1 MIVVT
6 GATGTLGSLVVE
18 RLLEHAPA
26 TEVGVSVRDPAAA
39 QDLAGRGVRVR
50 HGDFSAPESLADAF
64 AGASRVLVV
73 SAPLIGAEAVRANT
87 AAIDAAVAA
96 GAEHVVYTSHQAA
109 SSTSRFT
116 PQPVHAATE
125 QHLAGTGVPFTA
137 LRNGFYASTVP
148 MLVTDALESGELL
161 APADGPV
168 SWTDHADLAAAAA
181 AALLG
186 DDRLTGISAP
196 LTADRTLDLAEVA
209 AMLSELTGRQ
219 VVRRVVDDE
228 AWVDAQ
234 VRAGVPEPRARFALT
249 MHLASRAGEFDV
261 TDPLLAEVLGRPTT
275 SLRDVMAG
283 WLAAR

>member
-64 AGASRVLVV
+64 AGA
-73 SAPLIGAEAVRANT
+73 
-87 AAIDAAVAA
+87 IDAAVAA

-125 QHLAGTGVPFTA
+125 QYLAGTGVPFTA

-186 DDRLTGISAP
+186 DDRLTSISAP

-209 AMLSELTGRQ
+209 TMLSELTGRQ
-219 VVRRVVDDE
+219 VVRRVVEDE